1 MAVHHRPSVFESL
14 EMDSVDDIN
23 TDSEYES
30 DIAALLSGVEYDG
43 PTGEDAHLEEQFED
57 MVSGTM
63 FDSMDD

>member
-1 MAVHHRPSVFESL
+1 MTISHLDPVFF
-14 EMDSVDDIN
+14 
-23 TDSEYES
+23 DSEDVEEVDAEYVEYAG
-30 DIAALLSGVEYDG
+30 DIDALLTGV